1 MLMLWTPF
9 IFPQKTLII
18 SGQISARLSASVST
32 SRGRLCLLR
41 PILVLVSKI
50 KTVYHKSGY
59 WSCLLRPK
67 VFSLGL
73 DLSLPF
79 RSAYTPFYHK
89 ASLPVPVTAIIPIL
103 SSSYCY
109 HCRLKLQF
117 SSSYCHNSNLK
128 FQFSS
133 TYPLNFSLKEPLL
146 HFLFTYCLP
155 KCQKAHAWLVGRLVG
170 QLVGLLVVLQNIEVW

>member
-1 MLMLWTPF
+1 MLMLWAPF
-9 IFPQKTLII
+9 IFPPKTLII

-59 WSCLLRPK
+59 WSCHLRPK

-79 RSAYTPFYHK
+79 RFAYTPFYHK
-89 ASLPVPVTAIIPIL
+89 ASLPVPVTVIIPISSPSSVPVTVSIPVSSSSSVPVTVIIPIL
-103 SSSYCY
+103 SSSSVQ
-109 HCRLKLQF
+109 LTL
-117 SSSYCHNSNLK
+117 SI
-128 FQFSS
+128 
-133 TYPLNFSLKEPLL
+133 
-146 HFLFTYCLP
+146 FL
-155 KCQKAHAWLVGRLVG
+155 
-170 QLVGLLVVLQNIEVW
+170 